1 MSVGAAITERPLE
14 LVGDAAAARERA
26 IASFLAG
33 AGWAGAERR
42 WLAGDASMRR
52 YERLSLSGRTVVL
65 MDAPPPGDDVRPFVH
80 VAELLR
86 KAGVSAPDIL
96 AADEASGLLLLEDL
110 GDATY
115 TRLLAQGEPEEPLY
129 RLAGDVL
136 IALRQR
142 VPPADV
148 ATLPRFEDA
157 DILLGVER
165 LIDWYWPAATAA
177 PAPAVERERYRE
189 AWLAILPLRHVLPEG
204 MALFDY
210 HVDNLLLLPGR
221 AGLAACGLLDF
232 QGAVRAPVGFDLMSL
247 VEDARRDVPAA
258 LRTGLVER
266 YLAAFPALDREA
278 FDLAWAVMAAQR
290 HARIIGTFA
299 RLCVRD
305 GKPHYLEHLPRVWRL
320 LEATLAHPRLEPLRR
335 WFDRALPPPARGR
348 PAALAA

>member
-1 MSVGAAITERPLE
+1 MSAGAATTERPTGP
-14 LVGDAAAARERA
+14 VGDPAAGRERA
-26 IASFLAG
+26 IAAFMAA
-33 AGWAGAERR
+33 AGWAAAERR

-52 YERLSLSGRTVVL
+52 YERLSQGGRTAVL
-65 MDAPPPGDDVRPFVH
+65 MDAPPPGEDVRPFVH
-80 VAELLR
+80 VARLLR
-86 KAGVSAPDIL
+86 QAALSAPAIL

-115 TRLLAQGEPEEPLY
+115 TRLLAAGELEEPLY
-129 RLAGDVL
+129 RLAVDVL

-142 VPPADV
+142 VSPAD
-148 ATLPRFEDA
+148 AAALPRFEDA

-165 LIDWYWPAATAA
+165 FIDWYWPAATAA
-177 PAPAVERERYRE
+177 PATAAERERWRA
-189 AWLAILPLRHVLPEG
+189 AWQAVLPLRHALPEG

-221 AGLAACGLLDF
+221 TGLAACGLLDF
-232 QGAVRAPVGFDLMSL
+232 QGAVQAPVCFDLMSL
-247 VEDARRDVPAA
+247 VEDARRDVPED
-258 LRTGLVER
+258 LRTSLVER

-278 FDLAWAVMAAQR
+278 FEVAWAVMAAQR

-305 GKPHYLEHLPRVWRL
+305 GKPQYLEHLPRVWRL
-320 LEATLAHPRLEPLRR
+320 LEATLAHPGLAPLRS
-335 WFDRALPPPARGR
+335 WFDRALPPSMRGR